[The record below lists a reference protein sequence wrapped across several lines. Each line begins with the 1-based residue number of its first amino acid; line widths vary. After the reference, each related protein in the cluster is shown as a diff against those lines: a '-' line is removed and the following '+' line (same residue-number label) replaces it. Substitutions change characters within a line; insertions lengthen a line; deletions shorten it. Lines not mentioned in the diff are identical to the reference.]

1 MKIDML
7 QALSSIGQNSVA
19 IKGEIIEGNF
29 LSVLSN
35 EFVTGNS
42 IESTNEVNVEDT
54 LVNKGEQK
62 ELDEIDE
69 KLIELI
75 GSLINK
81 INSINDEDKVELKEC
96 DDVEIKVS
104 LENIDVEK
112 LEKYFGSNVQNEGL
126 DDNKKIKSIIEENLF
141 LNDEYYKNLDKS
153 NIVNETLDSN
163 KGLNIIEDSIE
174 IDFINNILKKGVD
187 KVDKQVDNFILKLD
201 IENKFKEE
209 LNIDKI
215 EIKENLSVFGLN
227 EDEISTIF
235 ERLNLKSDLSEVK
248 PEINNL
254 ILQYEN
260 GNNVETLNVEELINS
275 TEIISKLDNLGINQ
289 EKIQNIINNIN
300 EKVVNTNNSTI
311 KIEEKVQV
319 INIITEIVDNVKEV
333 ISKEKKVNSLISKTT
348 NESEEKIIT
357 NSLLDASN
365 ELHVM
370 SSYRFMAIGN
380 QPIKLA
386 EDKIS
391 NDESLF
397 EGEEVKVS
405 LPKILAYPEKSKKD
419 LIITDNEIVNKNN
432 IDKVKVSNFG
442 DELNILNN
450 IVMSKSCTVTE
461 IKTEIVEQQVI
472 SSEYIV
478 EDFVETINYLKVN
491 NMEEI
496 SVKMNPKDLGE
507 VNIKILKDNNQE
519 KIIVTLNN
527 EETFNLLKENVADI
541 KNHLSNLDINV
552 KEVTVEIKSG
562 NENDFSQDLNQQF
575 NKNNKG
581 KNNPRHAMTKQN
593 NKEDSLKDDNTNIN
607 LLI

>member
-174 IDFINNILKKGVD
+174 IDFINNILKKDVD

-357 NSLLDASN
+357 NSLLDASD

>member
-174 IDFINNILKKGVD
+174 IDFINNILKKDVD

-357 NSLLDASN
+357 NSLLDASD

-405 LPKILAYPEKSKKD
+405 LRKILAYPEKSKKD
-419 LIITDNEIVNKNN
+419 LIITDNEIVNKNT

>member
-174 IDFINNILKKGVD
+174 IDFINNILKKDVD

-289 EKIQNIINNIN
+289 EKI
-300 EKVVNTNNSTI
+300 V
-311 KIEEKVQV
+311 
-319 INIITEIVDNVKEV
+319 
-333 ISKEKKVNSLISKTT
+333 
-348 NESEEKIIT
+348 
-357 NSLLDASN
+357 
-365 ELHVM
+365 
-370 SSYRFMAIGN
+370 
-380 QPIKLA
+380 
-386 EDKIS
+386 
-391 NDESLF
+391 
-397 EGEEVKVS
+397 
-405 LPKILAYPEKSKKD
+405 
-419 LIITDNEIVNKNN
+419 
-432 IDKVKVSNFG
+432 
-442 DELNILNN
+442 
-450 IVMSKSCTVTE
+450 
-461 IKTEIVEQQVI
+461 
-472 SSEYIV
+472 
-478 EDFVETINYLKVN
+478 
-491 NMEEI
+491 
-496 SVKMNPKDLGE
+496 
-507 VNIKILKDNNQE
+507 
-519 KIIVTLNN
+519 
-527 EETFNLLKENVADI
+527 
-541 KNHLSNLDINV
+541 
-552 KEVTVEIKSG
+552 
-562 NENDFSQDLNQQF
+562 
-575 NKNNKG
+575 
-581 KNNPRHAMTKQN
+581 
-593 NKEDSLKDDNTNIN
+593 
-607 LLI
+607 